1 MKLLKK
7 VGHLWKEESLPSS
20 QLWIYTVGHRKPL
33 NVLNQSFAR
42 SKKKFSPMGNS
53 VHSGKNGL
61 VVGKIASMETT

>member
-33 NVLNQSFAR
+33 NVLNQSFAG
-42 SKKKFSPMGNS
+42 SKIFPPWVILSP
-53 VHSGKNGL
+53 
-61 VVGKIASMETT
+61 VGRMD